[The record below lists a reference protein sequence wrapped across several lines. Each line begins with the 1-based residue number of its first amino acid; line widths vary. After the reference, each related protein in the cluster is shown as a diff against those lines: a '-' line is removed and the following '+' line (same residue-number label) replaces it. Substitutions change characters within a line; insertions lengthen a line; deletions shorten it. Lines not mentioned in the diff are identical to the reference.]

1 MTKDIKTSI
10 KIQASRDQVWKV
22 LMDFE
27 KYPEWNTFITS
38 ISGSPKIKEK
48 LKVSLQGMTFK
59 PLVLVCKNYVE
70 FKWLGHL
77 WIKGLFDGEHRF
89 YLRENADGTTN
100 FEHSEKFS
108 GVLVKLLAKNIDQKI
123 KEGFGQMNRE
133 LKERVEKMNYRI

>member
-10 KIQASRDQVWKV
+10 KIEASRDQVWEV

-27 KYPEWNTFITS
+27 KYPEWNTFITF

-48 LKVSLQGMTFK
+48 LKISVQGMNFK
-59 PLVLVCKNYVE
+59 PLVLLCKERVA

-77 WIKGLFDGEHRF
+77 WIKGLFDGEHQF
-89 YLRENADGTTN
+89 YLTENADGTTN

-108 GVLVKLLAKNIDQKI
+108 GFLVKLLAKNIDQKI

-133 LKERVEKMNYRI
+133 LKERVEKMNDNI